1 VAHAKLC
8 GRRGARVGAL
18 PSSAGRRPRDAWQR
32 PFPPGAGAGSH
43 DARTL
48 GVCKRSRS
56 WRERSSV
63 RSSASVRVARGLAR
77 PVRLAPG
84 FSVTS
89 SSALSIGKSVIAEEA
104 LHAGIWAAA
113 IHLQGQSKYEQIN
126 LARSVSAL
134 RFILRR
140 RIGGRDPA
148 SCASAS
154 MNRAGAAGSVTGG
167 PQRPGGDVMR
177 QGHHRRAGATQWIG
191 IGLKRAMKRPCINCR
206 GLPAARPNER
216 RCSSH

>member
-113 IHLQGQSKYEQIN
+113 IHLQGAEY
-126 LARSVSAL
+126 V
-134 RFILRR
+134 
-140 RIGGRDPA
+140 
-148 SCASAS
+148 
-154 MNRAGAAGSVTGG
+154 
-167 PQRPGGDVMR
+167 
-177 QGHHRRAGATQWIG
+177 
-191 IGLKRAMKRPCINCR
+191 
-206 GLPAARPNER
+206 
-216 RCSSH
+216 

>member
-1 VAHAKLC
+1 MWHTPTKLC
-8 GRRGARVGAL
+8 GRRGAWVGAL

-63 RSSASVRVARGLAR
+63 RSSASVRVSRGLAR

-89 SSALSIGKSVIAEEA
+89 SSALSIGKSVIAGEEA

-126 LARSVSAL
+126 LARSISAAASIHSAPSHRRQRP
-134 RFILRR
+134 RFMRFCFDEPCRR
-140 RIGGRDPA
+140 RWQRDWRPAAPRGR
-148 SCASAS
+148 
-154 MNRAGAAGSVTGG
+154 RHAAGPPPQSRGHAMDRDRIEESNEASV
-167 PQRPGGDVMR
+167 
-177 QGHHRRAGATQWIG
+177 H
-191 IGLKRAMKRPCINCR
+191 
-206 GLPAARPNER
+206 
-216 RCSSH
+216 